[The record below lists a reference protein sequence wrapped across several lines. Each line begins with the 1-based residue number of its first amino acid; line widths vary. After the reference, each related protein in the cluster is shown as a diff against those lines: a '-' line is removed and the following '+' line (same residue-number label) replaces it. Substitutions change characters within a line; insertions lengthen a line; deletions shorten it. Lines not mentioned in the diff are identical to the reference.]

1 MKAITLLALFLAT
14 FVANAQPV
22 ADTSKVPV
30 MTLGTFHFAYPNL
43 DVIKVEK
50 KDQLD
55 MLSHERQEE
64 IKRLV
69 HQLAAFRPTKIA
81 IEVPV
86 RSQARIDKEYALY
99 LKDSFALPKGEHYQV
114 GFRLARLL
122 GHPKLYC
129 IDAWGNIDYFIDS
142 AGDDNFTVREERK
155 RQMERFEAFTDSMA
169 KAGALERQMLQAK
182 SAAAYQ
188 TLPQI
193 LAAMNT
199 PEALRR
205 DHSAYFGARFR
216 FEADPYDYTGTDWLA
231 LTWYSRNLRIFRNA
245 LRLTESKA
253 DRLLLI
259 YGAGHAYLLH
269 QFFSE
274 SLTHRPV
281 SPLPYLK

>member
-1 MKAITLLALFLAT
+1 MKTLALLFLLLAAGAAF
-14 FVANAQPV
+14 AQPA
-22 ADTSKVPV
+22 ADTGKVAV

-43 DVIKVEK
+43 DVIKTEK

-55 MLSHERQEE
+55 ILSAERQREVE
-64 IKRLV
+64 QLV
-69 HQLAAFRPTKIA
+69 HGLALFKPTKIA

-86 RSQARIDKEYALY
+86 QAQARIDKEYALY

-129 IDAWGNIDYFIDS
+129 IDAWGNIDYFITS
-142 AGDDNFTVREERK
+142 SGDNNFTVREERK
-155 RQMERFEAFTDSMA
+155 RQMERFEAFTDSVV
-169 KAGALERQMLQAK
+169 KAGALERQKLQAK
-182 SAAAYQ
+182 SAASYQ

-205 DHSAYFGARFR
+205 DHSTYFGARFQ
-216 FEADPYDYTGTDWLA
+216 FEAEPYDYTGTDWLA
-231 LTWYSRNLRIFRNA
+231 LTWYSRNLRIFRNV
-245 LRLTESKA
+245 LRLTDSKA